1 VFVTG
6 RRSWV
11 EVAFEAVAT
20 VEKLADVLTDVV
32 LDDELATWMVLSEA
46 L

>member
-6 RRSWV
+6 RRSRV